1 MRYIALFF
9 FCTCLIYSLKSQD
22 KAKELGS
29 VTWLRDYET
38 ALDKSKQE
46 QKDILI
52 LFQEVPGCATCQ
64 NYGTQVLSHPLLVE
78 ALENE
83 FIPLAIFNNHKG
95 KDATILQKYNEPS
108 WNNPVVRLVDQE
120 GNNVQERL
128 NGNYSALGLAAYLVA
143 GLEKQNKAIPKYLSL
158 TLEALAAKANR
169 QETKYYQMYCFW
181 SGEGN
186 LANHEGVV
194 ATSPGFMNGAE
205 VVKVVYDPTVLD
217 QSALDKTARKASCQ
231 VVDKPGKFR
240 LDRDEQYYLK
250 KSPYSKLAL
259 TKIQRSKINSAI
271 YNREDPSIFL
281 SPKQKAHLIK
291 AEEATEQL
299 YDLPFKEAWQKML
312 KT

>member
-1 MRYIALFF
+1 MRYIALFLCSIIF
-9 FCTCLIYSLKSQD
+9 ISTLTSQD

-29 VTWLRDYET
+29 VAWLRDYEI
-38 ALDKSKQE
+38 ALDKSKKE
-46 QKDILI
+46 QKNILI

-64 NYGTQVLSHPLLVE
+64 NYGTHVLSHPLLVE
-78 ALENE
+78 AIENE

-108 WNNPVVRLVDQE
+108 WNNPVVRLVDEE
-120 GNNVQERL
+120 GNDVQERL

-143 GLEKQNKAIPKYLSL
+143 GLEKENKVIPAYLSL

-186 LANHEGVV
+186 LANQRGVV

-205 VVKVVYDPTVLD
+205 VVKVDYDPTVLD
-217 QSALDKTARKASCQ
+217 QSAMDKTARHASCQ
-231 VVDKPGKFR
+231 LVDNPGKFR
-240 LDRDEQYYLK
+240 IDRDEQYYLK

-271 YNREDPSIFL
+271 FSGEDPSIFL
-281 SPKQKAHLIK
+281 SPKQNAHLK
-291 AEEATEQL
+291 KTKEGMSQL
-299 YDLPFKEAWQKML
+299 YDLPFEEAWQKML